1 MPGNGVRYTDEVK
14 DFARSIY
21 KQSPETNTYEKVA
34 LVVSEKFGFTKGK
47 PVPGTI
53 GDWINK
59 GAYSRK
65 AYERTKDYRAT
76 MSGLLNK
83 KLHKLFG
90 TKRKQKQ
97 FKGSNTG
104 QNQYTTNYE
113 RVRVNLKGLKG
124 RNEMLAT
131 EYIEHWQ
138 KTGNIIEII
147 SDDEWKVKCGISGE
161 VFIATT
167 KNQWHLDHILPE
179 SKGGLGTPENLQI
192 VLSKYNKMKSDMT
205 QEELMKAVEIVYKNG
220 LRQS

>member
-34 LVVSEKFGFTKGK
+34 LVVSEKFGFPKGK

-97 FKGSNTG
+97 FKGSNIG

-147 SDDEWKVKCGISGE
+147 SEDEWKVKCGISGE

-167 KNQWHLDHILPE
+167 KNQWHIDHIVPE
-179 SKGGLGTPENLQI
+179 SKGGDASPENLQI
-192 VLSKYNKMKSDMT
+192 VLSKYNLMKSDMT

>member
-1 MPGNGVRYTDEVK
+1 MPGNGNRYTDEVK

-34 LVVSEKFGFTKGK
+34 LVVSEKFGFPKALGK
-47 PVPGTI
+47 STI
-53 GDWINK
+53 GDWIKK
-59 GAYSRK
+59 GAYTKK
-65 AYERTKDYRAT
+65 AYERTKRYRAT
-76 MSGLLNK
+76 MPGLLNK

-97 FKGSNTG
+97 FKGSNIG

-113 RVRVNLKGLKG
+113 RVRTNLKGLKG
-124 RNEMLAT
+124 RNKMLAT

-147 SDDEWKVKCGISGE
+147 SEDEWKVKCGISGE

-167 KNQWHLDHILPE
+167 KNQWHIDHILPE

>member
-34 LVVSEKFGFTKGK
+34 LVVSEKFGFPKGK

-65 AYERTKDYRAT
+65 AYERTKDHRAT

-97 FKGSNTG
+97 FKGSNIG

-113 RVRVNLKGLKG
+113 RVRTNLKGLKG

-147 SDDEWKVKCGISGE
+147 SEDEWKVKCGISGE

-167 KNQWHLDHILPE
+167 KNQWHIDHIVPE
-179 SKGGLGTPENLQI
+179 SKGGDASPEI
-192 VLSKYNKMKSDMT
+192 VLSKYNLMKSDMT